1 MTRRGH
7 HEGSIYK
14 RSDGRW
20 AATVTLGYEGSKR
33 IRKTFYGE
41 TRKEVQEQ
49 LTKALSDL
57 QQGLPLPNERL
68 TVGAFLTRWLEESI
82 RPAKRPTT
90 YASYAQ
96 IVRLYLQPELGRKML
111 AKLTAPDVQ
120 ALINHMLEAG
130 MAPRTVQYTHALLRA
145 ALNKAVRW
153 GLIARNVTTLVDAPG
168 PGQQE
173 MRFLSPEEARSFL
186 EAIRGDRL
194 EALYTVALAIGLRPG
209 EALGLRW
216 QDVDLVS
223 GVLRVQV
230 ALQRIKGKLEL
241 DELKTHRSR
250 RSLALPQFTNRALK
264 AHRAHQEE
272 ERQNAGDRWEERDLV
287 FCTRLGRPL
296 LQRNVIR
303 SFRRTLKYAGLTHR
317 RFYDL
322 RHTCASLLLVQGVH
336 PRVVMEI
343 LGHSQISL
351 TMNTYSHV
359 VPELQQDAA
368 QRMDSLFADG
378 AATMRS
384 PETM

>member
-1 MTRRGH
+1 M
-7 HEGSIYK
+7 
-14 RSDGRW
+14 RS
-20 AATVTLGYEGSKR
+20 Y
-33 IRKTFYGE
+33 
-41 TRKEVQEQ
+41 
-49 LTKALSDL
+49 
-57 QQGLPLPNERL
+57 
-68 TVGAFLTRWLEESI
+68 
-82 RPAKRPTT
+82 
-90 YASYAQ
+90 
-96 IVRLYLQPELGRKML
+96 
-111 AKLTAPDVQ
+111 
-120 ALINHMLEAG
+120 
-130 MAPRTVQYTHALLRA
+130 
-145 ALNKAVRW
+145 
-153 GLIARNVTTLVDAPG
+153 
-168 PGQQE
+168 
-173 MRFLSPEEARSFL
+173 
-186 EAIRGDRL
+186 AIRGDRL

-250 RSLALPQFTNRALK
+250 RSLALPQFTNMALK

>member
-82 RPAKRPTT
+82 RPAKRPKT

-130 MAPRTVQYTHALLRA
+130 RAPRTVQYTHALLR
-145 ALNKAVRW
+145 
-153 GLIARNVTTLVDAPG
+153 
-168 PGQQE
+168 
-173 MRFLSPEEARSFL
+173 
-186 EAIRGDRL
+186 
-194 EALYTVALAIGLRPG
+194 
-209 EALGLRW
+209 
-216 QDVDLVS
+216 
-223 GVLRVQV
+223 
-230 ALQRIKGKLEL
+230 
-241 DELKTHRSR
+241 
-250 RSLALPQFTNRALK
+250 
-264 AHRAHQEE
+264 
-272 ERQNAGDRWEERDLV
+272 
-287 FCTRLGRPL
+287 
-296 LQRNVIR
+296 
-303 SFRRTLKYAGLTHR
+303 
-317 RFYDL
+317 
-322 RHTCASLLLVQGVH
+322 H
-336 PRVVMEI
+336 PR
-343 LGHSQISL
+343 
-351 TMNTYSHV
+351 
-359 VPELQQDAA
+359 
-368 QRMDSLFADG
+368 
-378 AATMRS
+378 
-384 PETM
+384 